1 MDFSMPKNFRKNH
14 PMLLAAAFILLFALA
29 CDDHGLEPVSDSF
42 ITGRITY
49 VGGPSAW
56 PDTTEWVRVA
66 AFSRR
71 PNSVTEIL
79 LPPLPIFSDTLTR
92 FVGTYD
98 YQLKVPAGRYEW
110 IVLAWKPKLK
120 VFSNPTY
127 SGLDTLGIYYDPNN
141 PGQYGVVSV
150 AEGQTVSG
158 INITADFSELTP
170 PSPILNKPN
179 AEGVAWREQ

>member
-1 MDFSMPKNFRKNH
+1 MQESIYKNRLTF
-14 PMLLAAAFILLFALA
+14 LTAALA
-29 CDDHGLEPVSDSF
+29 LLLVLACSDHGLEPLLDSF

-49 VGGPSAW
+49 TGGSAAW
-56 PDTTEWVRVA
+56 PDTTEWVRIA

-98 YQLKVPAGRYEW
+98 YQLRVPAGRYEW
-110 IVLAWKPKLK
+110 IVLAWKPRL
-120 VFSNPTY
+120 SNPINPLY
-127 SGLDTLGIYYDPNN
+127 SGLDTLGIYFDPNN
-141 PGQYGVVSV
+141 PTQYGVINI

-158 INITADFSELTP
+158 IDITADFSELTP

-179 AEGVAWREQ
+179 AEDVAWRE